1 MQETSTITKA
11 PIHPNKLRSAIP
23 AKSRRGSW
31 RPSPASHAWRC
42 WAWSC
47 CWGCC
52 CLLLSQHAAPV
63 GADESAA
70 PTKKNTSF
78 SFHNT
83 AGGRTLSSFSVNG
96 AYSKKPVGK
105 GN

>member
-1 MQETSTITKA
+1 MAS
-11 PIHPNKLRSAIP
+11 
-23 AKSRRGSW
+23 KSGEPRMT
-31 RPSPASHAWRC
+31 
-42 WAWSC
+42 
-47 CWGCC
+47 
-52 CLLLSQHAAPV
+52 LLGVVLLLGLLQLSQHAAPV